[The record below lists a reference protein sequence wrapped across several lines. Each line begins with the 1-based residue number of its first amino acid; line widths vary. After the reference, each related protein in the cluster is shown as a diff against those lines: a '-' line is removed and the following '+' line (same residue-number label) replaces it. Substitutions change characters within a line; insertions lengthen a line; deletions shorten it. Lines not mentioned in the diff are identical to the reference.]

1 MSSREDDRLDSRRSC
16 SPSFIFE
23 FTEDEELDMFG
34 LASAAAKRKRLDR
47 SAGISAPSDSNR
59 AAQSDKTAS
68 ASTSNYGC
76 NRQVNNDTVSAAVF
90 TFWSKSGNSKSQNPA
105 ETALTS
111 ISSFGITTADNCT
124 AITTVRECA
133 TSSLQ
138 RSVRMS
144 PIEFLKDN
152 SPVRRVS
159 EEMRKALTEKI
170 AREKLEELLRKK
182 REASQQQL
190 RSAIVPHESPACES
204 HTNPPDVQKLTLAD
218 LSEDNVAEKT
228 ADEIKFKSGAHSANE
243 EREHSLRSAAL
254 QSMKMRTL
262 KNRGNIAFSGEHSE
276 ELAEERS
283 AEDGVEC
290 IRSEKFH
297 IENAASSQQTV
308 STVCKNID
316 NSGTGEDQQR
326 TPIPFRNIENNVTE
340 TSNVERKSNKIAEIQ
355 HTSKEGSGRLQNKV
369 REYFYSSITI
379 PE

>member
-1 MSSREDDRLDSRRSC
+1 
-16 SPSFIFE
+16 
-23 FTEDEELDMFG
+23 MFG

-47 SAGISAPSDSNR
+47 SAGISAPSDNNR

-68 ASTSNYGC
+68 ANTSNYGC
-76 NRQVNNDTVSAAVF
+76 NRQVSNDTVSAAVF
-90 TFWSKSGNSKSQNPA
+90 TYWSKSGDPKSQNPA

-111 ISSFGITTADNCT
+111 ISSFGVTTDNCT
-124 AITTVRECA
+124 AITTVRDCA

-144 PIEFLKDN
+144 PIEFLKVN

-190 RSAIVPHESPACES
+190 RSAIVPHESLAGES
-204 HTNPPDVQKLTLAD
+204 HSNPPDVQKLTLAD
-218 LSEDNVAEKT
+218 LSEDNVAVKT
-228 ADEIKFKSGAHSANE
+228 ADEIKFKAGAHSANE

-254 QSMKMRTL
+254 QSMKNRTL
-262 KNRGNIAFSGEHSE
+262 KNRGHIAFSGEHSE

-283 AEDGVEC
+283 AEVEC
-290 IRSEKFH
+290 IRSEELH
-297 IENAASSQQTV
+297 IEKAASSQQTA

-316 NSGTGEDQQR
+316 NSGTGEYQQR
-326 TPIPFRNIENNVTE
+326 KPMPLRSIENNATE
-340 TSNVERKSNKIAEIQ
+340 TSNIGRKSNEIAEIQ

-369 REYFYSSITI
+369 RE
-379 PE
+379 